1 MTATQAGQPAK
12 DPEDGPEAGRDTTDV
27 DSTVTVDPGQADTG
41 LLDAAPPTSEGGTAE
56 RIAALRA
63 RLMTPMP
70 GDRLWGWIGPLLVT
84 LFAALL
90 RFNRLSA
97 PNAIMFDETYYAKD
111 AWSILKH
118 GVEWNWVANPTN
130 NPNFVNNQVI
140 AGHFS
145 NHLFQACSGTSCGEY
160 VVQPEVGKLVMAV
173 GEWLYGFTTQGWRVA
188 PALFGSLAILVM
200 CRVARRLTR
209 STLLGC
215 TAGLLL
221 SLDGLEF
228 VLSRTGILDIF
239 LMFFVLAAF
248 GALVVD
254 RDVSRARLAEAMV
267 LQPSDES
274 GPGLG
279 IRKWRVVAGVLIGLA
294 CASKQYGVWY
304 ILAFVGLCIAWDLGA
319 RRTVGLR
326 SYVRGALVRDG
337 KWLLLTLGV
346 IPLVTYTLTWM
357 NWLVTNTGFDRD
369 YAQGTGFNIPVLA
382 PLYSLFEY
390 HKEMVQFGVGLNV
403 RHPYMSQ
410 PWDWFFITRP
420 VAFYWNT
427 YRDPAG
433 LHVAKGTGPWVQE
446 VLAIGNPAIW
456 WMSIPAMAFCLGWWL
471 TRRDWRAGT
480 ALLCVAAGWASWL
493 PFVSR
498 TKFYYY
504 ALEFEP
510 FLIICI
516 VLCLGLI
523 IGPATAGSGAPG
535 DRINTRRR
543 LCPCRPG
550 AVLVLLSDP
559 RGQDHPVLGLAVP
572 HVVQRLDLGAP
583 LFFRHYVPSWLISVF
598 SG

>member
-1 MTATQAGQPAK
+1 MTATEAGQPAK
-12 DPEDGPEAGRDTTDV
+12 DPEDGPGASRGAPYV
-27 DSTVTVDPGQADTG
+27 DGTVADGSVTVDPGLAG
-41 LLDAAPPTSEGGTAE
+41 ISWLDATQLTPEGGTRDGGPAE

-70 GDRLWGWIGPLLVT
+70 DDRLWGWIGPLLVT
-84 LFAALL
+84 LFAAVL
-90 RFNRLSA
+90 RFNRLSV

-118 GVEWNWVANPTN
+118 GVEWNVLPNPSN
-130 NPNFVNNQVI
+130 NTDWLNQQII
-140 AGHFS
+140 AGHTQIFA
-145 NHLFQACSGTSCGEY
+145 ACSGTGCGEY
-160 VVQPEVGKLVMAV
+160 VVQPPVGKLFMAV
-173 GEWLYGFTTQGWRVA
+173 GEWIYGLTTLGWRLA
-188 PALFGSLAILVM
+188 PAVFGTLAILVM

-254 RDVSRARLAEAMV
+254 RDVSRARLAEAVV
-267 LQPSDES
+267 LRPSDEA

-279 IRKWRVVAGVLIGLA
+279 IRKWRVIAGVLIGLA

-304 ILAFVGLCIAWDLGA
+304 LLAFAGLCIAWDLGA
-319 RRTVGLR
+319 RRTAGLR
-326 SYVRGALVRDG
+326 GYVRGALVRDG
-337 KWLLLTLGV
+337 KWLPLTLGV

-357 NWLVTNTGFDRD
+357 GWLVTSTGYDRN
-369 YAQGTGFNIPVLA
+369 YAQNAGFNVPVLA

-390 HKEMVQFGVGLNV
+390 HREMVQFGVGLNTP
-403 RHPYMSQ
+403 HPYMSQ

-420 VAFYWNT
+420 VAFFWTSYT
-427 YRDPAG
+427 DAAG
-433 LHVAKGTGPWVQE
+433 LHVAKAGTTGPWVQE

-456 WMSIPAMAFCLGWWL
+456 WVSIPAMAFCLGWWL
-471 TRRDWRAGT
+471 TRRDWRAGA
-480 ALLCVAAGWASWL
+480 ALLGVAAGWVSWL

-504 ALEFEP
+504 SLEFEP

-516 VLCLGLI
+516 VLCLGLM
-523 IGPATAGSGAPG
+523 IGPATVGLTRRAAGSVLAG
-535 DRINTRRR
+535 IYV
-543 LCPCRPG
+543 L
-550 AVLVLLSDP
+550 AVLVVFWYFYPILSGKIIPYSDWLSHIWYTGLL
-559 RGQDHPVLGLAVP
+559 GPVAG
-572 HVVQRLDLGAP
+572 
-583 LFFRHYVPSWLISVF
+583 WI
-598 SG
+598 

>member
-1 MTATQAGQPAK
+1 MTATEAGQPAK
-12 DPEDGPEAGRDTTDV
+12 DPEDGPGASRGAPYV
-27 DSTVTVDPGQADTG
+27 DGTVADGPVVVDPGQAGTG
-41 LLDAAPPTSEGGTAE
+41 WFDAAQLTSEGETTGGGPAE

-70 GDRLWGWIGPLLVT
+70 DDRLWGWIGPLLVT
-84 LFAALL
+84 VFAAIL
-90 RFNRLSA
+90 RFNRLSV
-97 PNAIMFDETYYAKD
+97 PNAVIFDETYYAKD

-118 GVEWNWVANPTN
+118 GVEWNVLPSPSN
-130 NPNFVNNQVI
+130 NTDWLNNQII
-140 AGHFS
+140 AGHTHIFA
-145 NHLFQACSGTSCGEY
+145 ACSGTSCGEY
-160 VVQPEVGKLVMAV
+160 VVQPPVGKLFMAV
-173 GEWLYGFTTQGWRVA
+173 GEWIYGLTTLGWRLA
-188 PALFGSLAILVM
+188 PAIFGTLAILVM

-254 RDVSRARLAEAMV
+254 RDVSRARLAEAVV
-267 LQPSDES
+267 LQPSDEA

-279 IRKWRVVAGVLIGLA
+279 IRKWRVIAGLLIGLA

-304 ILAFVGLCIAWDLGA
+304 LLAFAGLCIAWDLGA

-326 SYVRGALVRDG
+326 GYVRGALLRDG

-357 NWLVTNTGFDRD
+357 GWLVTSTGYDRS
-369 YAQGTGFNIPVLA
+369 YAQNAGFNVPVLA

-390 HKEMVQFGVGLNV
+390 HKEMAQFGVGLNA

-420 VAFYWNT
+420 VAFFWNS
-427 YRDPAG
+427 YSDAAG
-433 LHVAKGTGPWVQE
+433 LHVAKAGTTGPWVQE

-456 WMSIPAMAFCLGWWL
+456 WVSIPALAFCLGWWL
-471 TRRDWRAGT
+471 TRRDWRAGA
-480 ALLCVAAGWASWL
+480 ALLGVAAGWVSWL

-504 ALEFEP
+504 ALEYEP

-516 VLCLGLI
+516 VLCLGLM
-523 IGPATAGSGAPG
+523 IGPATAGV
-535 DRINTRRR
+535 IRRAAGSV
-543 LCPCRPG
+543 LAG
-550 AVLVLLSDP
+550 IYVLAVLVLFWYFYPILAGKIIPYSDWLSHMWYA
-559 RGQDHPVLGLAVP
+559 G
-572 HVVQRLDLGAP
+572 
-583 LFFRHYVPSWLISVF
+583 WI
-598 SG
+598 

>member
-1 MTATQAGQPAK
+1 MTATEAGQPAK
-12 DPEDGPEAGRDTTDV
+12 DPEDGPGADRGAPNV
-27 DSTVTVDPGQADTG
+27 DGTVPDGTVTVDPGRPGAG
-41 LLDAAPPTSEGGTAE
+41 WLDAVPPVSEGGTTE

-70 GDRLWGWIGPLLVT
+70 DDRLWGWIGPLLVT

-90 RFNRLSA
+90 RFNRLSV
-97 PNAIMFDETYYAKD
+97 PNAVIFDETYYAKD

-118 GVEWNWVANPTN
+118 GVEWNWVANPAN
-130 NPNFVNNQVI
+130 NSDFVNNQVI
-140 AGHFS
+140 AGHT
-145 NHLFQACSGTSCGEY
+145 NLFAACSGTSCGEY
-160 VVQPEVGKLVMAV
+160 VVQPEVGKLLIAV
-173 GEWLYGFTTQGWRVA
+173 GEWLYGLTTLGWRVA
-188 PALFGSLAILVM
+188 PALFGTLAILVM

-221 SLDGLEF
+221 SLDSLEF
-228 VLSRTGILDIF
+228 VLSRTAILDIF

-267 LQPSDES
+267 LRPGDAS

-279 IRKWRVVAGVLIGLA
+279 IRKWRVLAGVLLGLA
-294 CASKQYGVWY
+294 CATKQYGVWY
-304 ILAFVGLCIAWDLGA
+304 ILAFAGLCLAWDLGA

-326 SYVRGALVRDG
+326 DYVRGALVRDG

-357 NWLVTNTGFDRD
+357 NWLVTNTGYDRG

-390 HKEMVQFGVGLNV
+390 HKQMVQFGVGLNA

-420 VAFYWNT
+420 VAFYWT
-427 YRDPAG
+427 SYSDPAG
-433 LHVAKGTGPWVQE
+433 LHVAKAGTTGPWVQE

-456 WMSIPAMAFCLGWWL
+456 WVSIPAMAFCLGWWL
-471 TRRDWRAGT
+471 TRRDWRAGA
-480 ALLCVAAGWASWL
+480 ALLGVAAGWATWL

-523 IGPATAGSGAPG
+523 LGSAAAGPLRRAVGALLVG
-535 DRINTRRR
+535 VYV
-543 LCPCRPG
+543 L
-550 AVLVLLSDP
+550 AVLCLFWYFYPILAGKVIPYSDWLS
-559 RGQDHPVLGLAVP
+559 HMW
-572 HVVQRLDLGAP
+572 
-583 LFFRHYVPSWLISVF
+583 Y
-598 SG
+598 SGWI